1 MQTNRVERAL
11 RILLPVLLLAGCQE
25 QRSGRPG
32 GASPASEPEAE
43 VRRVIAYGPSIVE
56 FLFAMDLQDRIVGVS
71 PHCDHPVEA
80 VRLPV
85 AGTAVEP
92 NVEKI
97 LALRPDLIVAL
108 GKGFKLERI
117 ARRQQIRFLALESTS
132 VRDVLQAPVLLAD
145 ALGDFRAGELVAT
158 RLRRELEE
166 IRERYAGRPRLD
178 VLLVMGSKSHQVFSA
193 GKGSFLTELVELAGA
208 RSITADVEQPWPMV
222 SLETILVRRPQVI
235 LVLDSRDQL
244 PADVRNG
251 FLEEWRMHPTLPAVR
266 NGRVRV
272 LNGSFL
278 MRSGP
283 RLPQAARLIARAIH
297 GGEE

>member
-1 MQTNRVERAL
+1 MNRAL
-11 RILLPVLLLAGCQE
+11 RTLLPVLLLAACRGE
-25 QRSGRPG
+25 PTGRPG
-32 GASPASEPEAE
+32 ASSGSEREAE

-71 PHCDHPVEA
+71 PHCDHPAEA

-85 AGTAVEP
+85 VGTAVEP
-92 NVEKI
+92 NVERI

-108 GKGFKLERI
+108 GKGFKLARI
-117 ARRQQIRFLALESTS
+117 ARRQGIRFLPLESTS
-132 VRDVLQAPVLLAD
+132 MGDVLQAPVLLAD
-145 ALGDFRAGELVAT
+145 AFGNPGAAEAVAT

-166 IRERYAGRPRLD
+166 VRQRYAGRNRLD

-193 GKGSFLTELVELAGA
+193 GKGSFLTDLVELAGA
-208 RSITADVEQPWPMV
+208 RSITADMEQAWPMV
-222 SLETILVRRPQVI
+222 SLETVLVRRPEVI
-235 LVLDSRDQL
+235 LVLDARDHL
-244 PADVRNG
+244 PEKVKNR
-251 FLEEWRMHPTLPAVR
+251 FLEEWRMHATLPAVR

-278 MRSGP
+278 IRSGP

-297 GGEE
+297 EGE

>member
-1 MQTNRVERAL
+1 MPT
-11 RILLPVLLLAGCQE
+11 LLLAGCE
-25 QRSGRPG
+25 PERTGRPG
-32 GASPASEPEAE
+32 GPSPASEPESE

-56 FLFAMDLQDRIVGVS
+56 FLFSMGLQDRIVGVS
-71 PHCDHPVEA
+71 PYCDHPAEA
-80 VRLPV
+80 ARLPV
-85 AGTAVEP
+85 VGTAVEP

-97 LALRPDLIVAL
+97 LVLRPDLIVAL

-117 ARRQQIRFLALESTS
+117 ARRRRIRFLALESTS
-132 VRDVLQAPVLLAD
+132 VRDVLQVPVLLAD
-145 ALGDFRAGELVAT
+145 ALGNPPAGKPVAA

-166 IRERYAGRPRLD
+166 IGERYAGRPRLD

-222 SLETILVRRPQVI
+222 SLETVLVRRPEVI
-235 LVLDSRDQL
+235 LVLDSRDHL
-244 PADVRNG
+244 PEDVRKR
-251 FLEEWRMHPTLPAVR
+251 FLAEWRMHPTLPAVQ

-283 RLPQAARLIARAIH
+283 RLPQAARLIAQAIH
-297 GGEE
+297 EGT

>member
-1 MQTNRVERAL
+1 
-11 RILLPVLLLAGCQE
+11 
-25 QRSGRPG
+25 
-32 GASPASEPEAE
+32 
-43 VRRVIAYGPSIVE
+43 VE
-56 FLFAMDLQDRIVGVS
+56 FLFSMGLQDRIVGVS
-71 PHCDHPVEA
+71 PYCDHPAEA
-80 VRLPV
+80 ARLPV
-85 AGTAVEP
+85 VGTAVEP

-97 LALRPDLIVAL
+97 LVLRPDLIVAL

-117 ARRQQIRFLALESTS
+117 ARRRRIRFLALESTS
-132 VRDVLQAPVLLAD
+132 VRDVLQVPVLLAD
-145 ALGDFRAGELVAT
+145 ALGNPPAGKPVAA

-166 IRERYAGRPRLD
+166 IGERYAGRPRLD

-222 SLETILVRRPQVI
+222 SLETVLVRRPEVI
-235 LVLDSRDQL
+235 LVLDSRDHL
-244 PADVRNG
+244 PEDVRKR
-251 FLEEWRMHPTLPAVR
+251 FLAEWRMHPTLPAVQ

-283 RLPQAARLIARAIH
+283 RLPQAARLIAQAIH
-297 GGEE
+297 EGT

>member
-1 MQTNRVERAL
+1 MPL
-11 RILLPVLLLAGCQE
+11 LLLAGCRGE
-25 QRSGRPG
+25 RTGRPG
-32 GASPASEPEAE
+32 SASSASEPDAE

-71 PHCDHPVEA
+71 PHCDHPAEA

-85 AGTAVEP
+85 VGTAVEP

-117 ARRQQIRFLALESTS
+117 ARRQGIRFLALESTS
-132 VRDVLQAPVLLAD
+132 VRDVLQAPVLLAG
-145 ALGDFRAGELVAT
+145 ALGNSAAGEPVAA
-158 RLRRELEE
+158 RMRRELEE
-166 IRERYAGRPRLD
+166 IRQRYAGRPRLD

-193 GKGSFLTELVELAGA
+193 GRGSFLTELVELAGA
-208 RSITADVEQPWPMV
+208 RSITADVDKPWPMV
-222 SLETILVRRPQVI
+222 SLETVLVRRPQVI
-235 LVLDSRDQL
+235 LVLDSRDHL
-244 PADVRNG
+244 PEDVRRR
-251 FLEEWRMHPTLPAVR
+251 FLEEWQMYTTLPAVR
-266 NGRVRV
+266 NEMVKV

-283 RLPQAARLIARAIH
+283 RLPQSARLLARAIH
-297 GGEE
+297 GRDE